1 LVCGTLFICSG
12 KELQNLRVWFSRPL
26 RIHQAKV
33 GLGID
38 FHDLS
43 GAFFFA
49 QTCWMYSN
57 YSVLE
62 GAAIAILLS
71 LHNFF

>member
-1 LVCGTLFICSG
+1 LWNSIHL
-12 KELQNLRVWFSRPL
+12 LRQRATEFE
-26 RIHQAKV
+26 HGKV

-43 GAFFFA
+43 GAFLFA